1 MQSQDIIRNL
11 IHRCIESF
19 KALSSEAV
27 ASEELARFRVWTGN
41 AGMHRNWEHDLRD
54 ASHIRN
60 QITSLLEDLDACL
73 RNVGNIKNGHAV
85 PWDQPSVTE
94 NISELYVNESTEA
107 MQRKEYDVGFHSEKE
122 QMRAEMVEIVDC
134 LYQLTA
140 SVHNP
145 APHDRYM
152 LMKETFDV
160 SKYEQLET
168 ENILRN
174 FPSIQPE
181 LAARLGQANTRRR
194 QYLSNRRAIY
204 REGQNWSAA
213 SFTASIEDVTFP
225 QIDDRK
231 PGICPCCFMLFTP
244 GLLRGESWQKHI
256 YDDLTP
262 YICLED
268 DCHNSAQYKTI
279 DEWVGHLRQHHGR
292 TWTCRV
298 CLDTFSKSILFRNHL
313 ETEHALL
320 DTRKI
325 DALTSSGL
333 EKTDNPTKCPICAES
348 LEDFES
354 YELHLGRHQEQV
366 AFSILNLEKQE
377 ASSTRGETKRHAP
390 DEGMSKYDS
399 KRARKYTPETSP
411 EL

>member
-1 MQSQDIIRNL
+1 M
-11 IHRCIESF
+11 
-19 KALSSEAV
+19 
-27 ASEELARFRVWTGN
+27 LACTETGN
-41 AGMHRNWEHDLRD
+41 MTFVMLR
-54 ASHIRN
+54 
-60 QITSLLEDLDACL
+60 TSETKSQVFWKILMRVYAMVRYPLILLALL
-73 RNVGNIKNGHAV
+73 LLMMWTVGNIKNGHAV

-140 SVHNP
+140 SVNNP

-244 GLLRGESWQKHI
+244 GLLRDESWQ
-256 YDDLTP
+256 Y
-262 YICLED
+262 
-268 DCHNSAQYKTI
+268 
-279 DEWVGHLRQHHGR
+279 V
-292 TWTCRV
+292 
-298 CLDTFSKSILFRNHL
+298 
-313 ETEHALL
+313 AL
-320 DTRKI
+320 
-325 DALTSSGL
+325 
-333 EKTDNPTKCPICAES
+333 
-348 LEDFES
+348 
-354 YELHLGRHQEQV
+354 
-366 AFSILNLEKQE
+366 
-377 ASSTRGETKRHAP
+377 
-390 DEGMSKYDS
+390 
-399 KRARKYTPETSP
+399 
-411 EL
+411 